1 MRTVFCTLQV
11 CSEVLEFPG
20 LGLTQTGVSVFCCS
34 CADVVQEFEFLGTRG
49 SSFRTDW
56 LWCVIVNPTLN
67 VIVFWNVYYRWI
79 SIFNGNPLS
88 VQSHFHSLQS
98 VFGYEFESH
107 LLERNRFYHSHFE
120 SISVEDLE

>member
-1 MRTVFCTLQV
+1 MWIHSKIVKQV
-11 CSEVLEFPG
+11 ENSLLIREMV
-20 LGLTQTGVSVFCCS
+20 
-34 CADVVQEFEFLGTRG
+34 
-49 SSFRTDW
+49 
-56 LWCVIVNPTLN
+56 
-67 VIVFWNVYYRWI
+67 YRWI

-107 LLERNRFYHSHFE
+107 LLERNRFYHSYFE